1 MWWKMSSSQNYNQAN
16 ATLIQR
22 AFQEATTDL
31 LETLVRDGLNIYT
44 RVHFVNLT
52 FDTQEIPIIYAISKK
67 KWKHVLFLLDLH
79 LARPPKSHLDSPIRI
94 FQHLLYLGDR
104 SINDEEGECEAIVK
118 VGLKCDQATLLDGAR
133 TLKPRERP
141 EILKSLI
148 AAGADIKQLGLR
160 QVLPC
165 TPECMQIF
173 IEHGIDINYQN
184 IHDGSTAMHYVISVY
199 FHYRGK
205 FAENNLMILLA
216 HGADLTLRDDDGTA
230 PLDNLTPAQRQ
241 KFDDLQTKVR
251 VCRQQVKDRIVAF
264 CMAGHR
270 RLGIHSL
277 AHDVPRE
284 ISEIILGGQVNENK
298 LTLQIAGAL
307 P

>member
-1 MWWKMSSSQNYNQAN
+1 MSSLQNYNQAN

-31 LETLVRDGLNIYT
+31 LETLVRDGLNIYA
-44 RVHFVNLT
+44 RVHFVYVT
-52 FDTQEIPIIYAISKK
+52 YDTQEIPIIYAISKK

-79 LARPPKSHLDSPIRI
+79 LAHPPKSYLDNPTRI
-94 FQHLLYLGDR
+94 FEHLLYLGDR
-104 SINDEEGECEAIVK
+104 SIDDGEGECEAIVK
-118 VGLKCDQATLLDGAR
+118 VGLKCDQATLLRGAR
-133 TLKPRERP
+133 TLKARERP

-165 TPECMQIF
+165 VPECTQIF

-184 IHDGSTAMHYVISVY
+184 IDDGTTAMHYLISVY
-199 FHYRGK
+199 FDYREK
-205 FAENNLMILLA
+205 DAEKNLMILLA
-216 HGADLTLRDDDGTA
+216 HGADLTLRDHDGNA
-230 PLDNLTPAQRQ
+230 PLDVLTPAQRQ

-264 CMAGHR
+264 CMAGHW

-277 AHDVPRE
+277 AHVPSE
-284 ISEIILGGQVNENK
+284 ISEIIMRGQVNENK